1 MEETSS
7 VRLFRRHKCIRF
19 SNDVYSCN
27 CYGFLRF
34 SSIMEHSTGALLI
47 SGPASTSACRTQ
59 DSSVLHDLTLLVH
72 RALDAVLREGWG
84 DGGLGFE
91 RFRQVRHLCFEFRA
105 ASGEDADRILSQIH
119 SRLAEDS
126 LLRAASGEVDNTV
139 TGRLNLIRAFAFEH
153 MMMNLAEDAVR
164 IKHFAE
170 ESDGAAGTIVGA
182 LDRLKCAGVSSG
194 AVSDWLRRGVVVSPV
209 LTAHPT
215 EVQRKSARDI
225 TDSIRSLLVARA
237 RGGQSHKERRS
248 EEQRLQRLILL
259 LWQTAVLRL
268 TKLSVTDEANNAAEV
283 LRTTFLQALPSLV
296 LDVEDKLREA
306 VEGLPAADV
315 AASGVKD
322 DGAARSQPTLSPTA
336 IITAALGGGGAD
348 GGSPAAGGAG
358 AASESSEPSSSPFV
372 PLAMHKRSLSTGV
385 STGAGAGVL
394 GGAKTSAV
402 STPAAAT
409 APFEPLPPFLQ
420 VGSWIGGDRD
430 GNPFVTADTLRYAV
444 RTNAASALA
453 WYLDQLSNLF
463 SELCISTRL
472 VTPTAGLVALAA
484 AAANPEARLRDEP
497 YRTAISG
504 IYARMCTTARAL
516 ADVAP
521 PRPPHRLDAPAYAR
535 PEDFALDLR
544 TIRTSLETHQAGPLA
559 IDRLDPLMRAVD
571 AFGFHGASID
581 LRQNSK
587 VHEVV
592 VGELLAR
599 AGVLPLRPAPAQP
612 ADAYLSLSEE
622 ERMDLL
628 CRELASPRPLTS
640 PSMASLSHLTDKAQS
655 ELTIVHALAE
665 VLRAFGPR
673 AVPHYIISNCASAS
687 DLLEVAILL
696 KEAGLCSSGE
706 GATIEAGMTSPSVAA
721 GDPIAAGAVYF
732 PHARL
737 DVAII
742 PLFETIEDLAN
753 GARVMATLF
762 QLPLYAAWVAQR
774 GRLQEVMLGYSDS
787 CKDGGYMASQYG
799 LYAAEKALVAAFA
812 EAGVTLRFFH
822 GRGGTVGRGGGPTYD
837 AVLAQPAGAVAAG
850 LRLTEQ
856 GEVISAKYGDPELG
870 KRSLETLLAA
880 SIEAALVPD
889 HEGLSGLPPER
900 LRAYHA
906 AMEDLAA
913 RSFRAYRALV
923 YETPEFTPFF
933 RAATP
938 INEIACLN
946 VGSRPAARTASAR
959 IEDLR
964 AIPWTFSCASLGVRL
979 SDVAAT

>member
-1 MEETSS
+1 MPMAHS
-7 VRLFRRHKCIRF
+7 VG
-19 SNDVYSCN
+19 S
-27 CYGFLRF
+27 FLQLHATHE
-34 SSIMEHSTGALLI
+34 SGHSAA
-47 SGPASTSACRTQ
+47 GPALHDASALQ
-59 DSSVLHDLTLLVH
+59 DLTLLVH
-72 RALDAVLREGWG
+72 RALDTVLREGWG
-84 DGGLGFE
+84 DEGTGFE
-91 RFRQVRHLCFEFRA
+91 RFRQVRQLCFEFRSA
-105 ASGEDADRILSQIH
+105 TGDDADTIKQQIH
-119 SRLAEDS
+119 ARLADDS
-126 LLRAASGEVDNTV
+126 LLRAASGEADNRV

-153 MMMNLAEDAVR
+153 QVMNLAEDAAR
-164 IKHFAE
+164 IKHFADE
-170 ESDGAAGTIVGA
+170 PESTTGTISGA
-182 LDRLKCAGVSSG
+182 LKRLERAGVPASK
-194 AVSDWLRRGVVVSPV
+194 VSDWLRSGVVVSPV

-215 EVQRKSARDI
+215 EVQRKSVRDI
-225 TDSIRSLLVARA
+225 TDNIRALLVARA
-237 RGGQSHKERRS
+237 RGGQSHAERRS

-283 LRTTFLQALPSLV
+283 LRTTFLHALPALV
-296 LDVEDKLREA
+296 LDMEDKLREA
-306 VEGLPAADV
+306 VDGLGSGAGSGPGLPALDTAG
-315 AASGVKD
+315 SG
-322 DGAARSQPTLSPTA
+322 SQILSPTA
-336 IITAALGGGGAD
+336 LITAALGGASGD
-348 GGSPAAGGAG
+348 GGSPVSAAAAAGGAG
-358 AASESSEPSSSPFV
+358 ADTTAASPFI
-372 PLAMHKRSLSTGV
+372 PLSMHQRSLSA
-385 STGAGAGVL
+385 AGSG
-394 GGAKTSAV
+394 GGASAASAGLTSAASAAV
-402 STPAAAT
+402 VGAAT
-409 APFEPLPPFLQ
+409 PCEPLPPFLQ

-430 GNPFVTADTLRYAV
+430 GNPFVSADTLKYAV
-444 RTNAASALA
+444 RANAASALG
-453 WYLDQLSNLF
+453 WYLEQLSALF
-463 SELCISTRL
+463 AELCISTRM
-472 VTPTAGLVALAA
+472 VTPTHELMALAA

-504 IYARMCTTARAL
+504 IYARLCTTARAL

-521 PRPPHRLDAPAYAR
+521 PRPPHRLDAPAYSR
-535 PEDFALDLR
+535 PEELTADLR
-544 TIRTSLETHQAGPLA
+544 TIRTSLEAHQAGPLA

-622 ERMDLL
+622 ERVDLL

-640 PSMASLSHLTDKAQS
+640 PFMSSPRGCLSEKAAS
-655 ELTIVHALAE
+655 ELAIVHALGE

-706 GATIEAGMTSPSVAA
+706 GAAAEPEGITSPSAAGSA

-753 GARVMATLF
+753 GGRVMTALF
-762 QLPLYAAWVAQR
+762 QLPLFAAWVAQR

-799 LYAAEKALVAAFA
+799 LYSAEKALVAAFA
-812 EAGVTLRFFH
+812 EARVTLRFFH

-837 AVLAQPAGAVAAG
+837 AVLAQPAGAVAGG

-889 HEGLSGLPPER
+889 HEGLSSLPPER

-906 AMEDLAA
+906 AMEELAA

-964 AIPWTFSCASLGVRL
+964 AIPWTFSCEFRRTVLGAFRC
-979 SDVAAT
+979 TCPR